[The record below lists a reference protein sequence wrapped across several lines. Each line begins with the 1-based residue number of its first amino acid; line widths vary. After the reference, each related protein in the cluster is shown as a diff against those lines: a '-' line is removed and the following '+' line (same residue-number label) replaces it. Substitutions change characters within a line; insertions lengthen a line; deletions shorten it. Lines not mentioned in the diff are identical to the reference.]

1 MTRLLHNPLFRW
13 IAGFFRPAD
22 DSGIDLGRRAAM
34 GAGLTGVGAAM
45 LFAVHPQAGKR
56 SFNPSLV
63 RPPGSV
69 TEEDFLGR
77 CIRCGECMKVCPTN
91 AIQPT
96 LFEAGLE
103 GLWSPVMDMKLGY
116 CEYECNLCMQVCP
129 TDAIQLLPLEEKK
142 QIRIGTAFFDKN
154 RCLPYAFARPC
165 IVCEEHCPTPKKAI
179 WFEEVEV
186 VNEKA
191 ERLTLKQPRINPDLC
206 IGCGICENKCVV
218 EDQPAVHVTSA
229 GETRDP
235 QNQILLSSGSG
246 IYG

>member
-1 MTRLLHNPLFRW
+1 MKRLLHNPLFRW

-22 DSGIDLGRRAAM
+22 DSGIDLSRRAAM

-45 LFAVHPQAGKR
+45 LFAVHPQAGTR

-69 TEEDFLGR
+69 TEQDFLGR

-186 VNEKA
+186 LNEKA

-218 EDQPAVHVTSA
+218 EDQPAVRVTSA

-235 QNQILLSSGSG
+235 QNQILLSSGGG